1 MALIKCP
8 ECGRDISDK
17 APQCP
22 GCGYAPRPLLVP
34 PPLPPQA
41 ASRGQGM
48 SVGCIVALV
57 AVPVMVGIV
66 GLLTAIAIPA
76 FLQYRGDA
84 RRSLCINNMRLL
96 DHAKEVLAIKNNWTD
111 GHVIAQSDETIWQ
124 ELDPLIDGT
133 NLLCCPEAP
142 DRHYIY
148 GPVGTSP
155 KCPMLSEYPEHAY
168 NPE

>member
-1 MALIKCP
+1 
-8 ECGRDISDK
+8 
-17 APQCP
+17 
-22 GCGYAPRPLLVP
+22 VP

-96 DHAKEVLAIKNNWTD
+96 DHAKEVLAIKYNWTS
-111 GHVIAQSDETIWQ
+111 GQAIAESDEAIWAL
-124 ELDPLIDGT
+124 LDPFIDGT
-133 NLLCCPEAP
+133 NLLCCPQAP
-142 DRHYIY
+142 GKHYIY
-148 GPVGTSP
+148 GPIDATP
-155 KCPMLSEYPEHAY
+155 KCPVVDTCTEHVY
-168 NPE
+168 DSD